1 MIFQFLAIGIVL
13 ANVLTETTACNGPDE
28 KPIDK
33 STIKW
38 PSCENQM
45 SSTLCRCAGTGAY
58 YGKFANGDGEREET
72 CCCHDGCCWN
82 NCRTQIPPEG
92 KCVQYFD
99 SATWTWD
106 YKNKFW
112 VLTDGPKQSLIPKKP
127 SSGCPSGTHSYYGTC
142 CCEDACC
149 WNNCRSAD
157 PNNHGNCLKGT
168 DAIWVRNSAKG
179 IWVAQI
185 ESKA

>member
-1 MIFQFLAIGIVL
+1 MAFKLAYLSLFLAFFV
-13 ANVLTETTACNGPDE
+13 ATTLSCNTSRVDRSKIIKPRVGGPCS
-28 KPIDK
+28 PI
-33 STIKW
+33 
-38 PSCENQM
+38 
-45 SSTLCRCAGTGAY
+45 GAY
-58 YGKFANGDGEREET
+58 TGTFPNMDGKNEYT
-72 CCCHDGCCWN
+72 CCCGHGCCYN
-82 NCRTQIPPEG
+82 NCKWQIPPEG
-92 KCVQYFD
+92 KCVSYFD
-99 SATWTWD
+99 SATWNWD
-106 YKNKFW
+106 PKHEFW
-112 VLTDGPKQSLIPKKP
+112 VLTDGPKDSLIPKKP

-142 CCEDACC
+142 CCEDGCC

>member
-1 MIFQFLAIGIVL
+1 MTFSLLFLACSL
-13 ANVLTETTACNGPDE
+13 AILVTESYAC
-28 KPIDK
+28 KQAIDK
-33 STIKW
+33 SLIKW
-38 PSCENQM
+38 PSCENKK
-45 SSTLCRCAGTGAY
+45 SSTLCRCVGTGAY
-58 YGKFANGDGEREET
+58 YGKFPNGDKKDEET
-72 CCCHDGCCWN
+72 CCCGDACCWN
-82 NCRTQIPPEG
+82 NCRWQIPPEG
-92 KCVQYFD
+92 KCVSYFD
-99 SATWTWD
+99 SATWNWD
-106 YKNKFW
+106 PKHKFW

-142 CCEDACC
+142 CCEDGCC